1 MTGKNKKLGAII
13 CTALIVFS
21 LTGCAKDTRQGKE
34 DMTADSK
41 TIEVVE
47 GVSLGEDTM
56 KKSIVAYYDIYNE
69 AFAKAGEDITVTVD
83 FTDKGEVNI
92 VSTQNNKKQTIFSWQ
107 SIVDAFSY
115 LYEKEQVDLKGN
127 VLVDVSD
134 FI

>member
-1 MTGKNKKLGAII
+1 
-13 CTALIVFS
+13 
-21 LTGCAKDTRQGKE
+21 
-34 DMTADSK
+34 MTADSK

-47 GVSLGEDTM
+47 GVSLSEDTM
-56 KKSIVAYYDIYNE
+56 KKSIVTYYDIYNE

>member
-13 CTALIVFS
+13 CTALIVFL
-21 LTGCAKDTRQGKE
+21 LTGCAKDTRQGKG

>member
-21 LTGCAKDTRQGKE
+21 LMGCAKDTRQGKE

-47 GVSLGEDTM
+47 GVSLSEDTM

-92 VSTQNNKKQTIFSWQ
+92 VSTQNDKKQTIFSWQ

>member
-1 MTGKNKKLGAII
+1 MTGKNKKLSAII

-47 GVSLGEDTM
+47 GVNLSEDTM
-56 KKSIVAYYDIYNE
+56 KNSIVAYYDIYNE

-92 VSTQNNKKQTIFSWQ
+92 VSTQNDKKQTIFSWQ